1 MLAQRSRSK
10 NRNFINNPAASCGVV
25 DIMANLQIQ
34 FERKKNLNFKNAEK
48 NDVKEIVKLY
58 REVIGSPGCTW
69 SMDYPDPTLAR
80 KDWERNALF
89 CLKSD
94 IGEIIGAISID
105 DDKVVEKLSCWTK
118 RLKPGAELARLV
130 VKEDYQN
137 QGIARMLLMYAM
149 QELAKRGY
157 RSVHFLVSKT
167 NYRAIR
173 SYAKLNFSNCGGV
186 DLFGEHWW
194 CYEKEL

>member
-1 MLAQRSRSK
+1 MEFDK
-10 NRNFINNPAASCGVV
+10 C
-25 DIMANLQIQ
+25 
-34 FERKKNLNFKNAEK
+34 RKKEI
-48 NDVKEIVKLY
+48 KEIVKLY
-58 REVIGSPGCTW
+58 HKAIGSPGCTW
-69 SMDYPDPTLAR
+69 SMDYPNVDLVL
-80 KDWERNALF
+80 KDWERDALF

-94 IGEIIGAISID
+94 NGEIIGAISID
-105 DDKVVEKLSCWTK
+105 DDKVVEGLSCWTK
-118 RLKPGAELARLV
+118 QMKPGAELSRLV

-137 QGIARMLLMYAM
+137 QGIARILLTYAM

-157 RSVHFLVSKT
+157 KSVHFLVSKT

-173 SYAKLNFSNCGGV
+173 SYAKLNFFNCGDV